1 MLSWFFSF
9 YGVWRDI
16 KCGVSTYSSSATLLP
31 LDMGIITGRNLLFT
45 IRLTHNRGYFN
56 LGFHSILTSFDHRS
70 TSCYCGSNSSHQ
82 TCDIWYEQDILQGRH
97 VWITETFSG
106 DYTWQVGITLQLPR
120 LGPLTLSFNT
130 PFLLRGPCAWF
141 IMFWMSVSLIFSD
154 RKGLVHKLFSIN
166 FSITVFSFF
175 CIKTELS

>member
-31 LDMGIITGRNLLFT
+31 LDMGIITGRKLLFT

-56 LGFHSILTSFDHRS
+56 LGFPSILTSFDHRS

-120 LGPLTLSFNT
+120 LGPLTLSFN
-130 PFLLRGPCAWF
+130 CYA
-141 IMFWMSVSLIFSD
+141 
-154 RKGLVHKLFSIN
+154 
-166 FSITVFSFF
+166 FSFKRPMCLIYNVLNVCF
-175 CIKTELS
+175 FNFFGS